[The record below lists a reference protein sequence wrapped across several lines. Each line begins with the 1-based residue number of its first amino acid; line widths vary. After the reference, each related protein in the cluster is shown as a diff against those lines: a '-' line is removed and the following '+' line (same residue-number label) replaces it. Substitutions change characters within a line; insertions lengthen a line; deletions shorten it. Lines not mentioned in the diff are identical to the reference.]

1 LQEQL
6 AAHDVVILMATE
18 ATLPKLGW
26 GFIESASTE
35 LGYKGSAAGA
45 K

>member
-1 LQEQL
+1 
-6 AAHDVVILMATE
+6 MATE

-26 GFIESASTE
+26 GFIESASAE
-35 LGYKGSAAGA
+35 LGYEGSAAGV